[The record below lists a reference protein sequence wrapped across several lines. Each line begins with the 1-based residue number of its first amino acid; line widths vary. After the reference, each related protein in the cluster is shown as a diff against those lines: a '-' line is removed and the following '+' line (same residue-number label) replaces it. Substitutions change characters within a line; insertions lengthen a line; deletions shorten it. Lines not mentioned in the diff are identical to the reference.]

1 MGVVNGN
8 KTFIGQGVKV
18 VSGSADY
25 DSDGNI
31 IRDDRVYAPNDK
43 VVSYETYM
51 MKMNPYIGT
60 VRTQNIFDQTFI
72 KLRDLSVNYAL
83 PKKICDKIKMKGA
96 SVGLV
101 GQNLLMWTKE
111 FRFSDPDKASEN
123 LNSPSIRYVGFNV
136 KLDF

>member
-1 MGVVNGN
+1 
-8 KTFIGQGVKV
+8 
-18 VSGSADY
+18 
-25 DSDGNI
+25 
-31 IRDDRVYAPNDK
+31 
-43 VVSYETYM
+43 M